1 MALALPVLLAVVALA
16 CSKEQNAPAQTTKRL
31 SVDIVRQFKITRD
44 SVKYAISYKPLFVRG
59 NANKNG
65 QALRISFDTLGSKAN
80 LDFKQADRVSIMG
93 KVVEDQVM
101 DYQNPPPP
109 PPKVGP

>member
-1 MALALPVLLAVVALA
+1 M
-16 CSKEQNAPAQTTKRL
+16 
-31 SVDIVRQFKITRD
+31 
-44 SVKYAISYKPLFVRG
+44 
-59 NANKNG
+59 
-65 QALRISFDTLGSKAN
+65 SFDTLGSKAN